1 MPSSFCIH
9 SQVTQKAVPHPSCTR
24 MRCPL
29 QLSLGAHRAP
39 TSLGEQPPIA
49 AAQKGHGAARWIWSS
64 AWAVGSAGT
73 QQGQHCVRER
83 CSFFFLLFYPYL
95 LLDKSWKHSFSESIQ
110 FPFAFLALAVYFLSV
125 ALFLTQTIVL
135 GNTAMCCVCVRL
147 FGWKPFVFL
156 SAVSLCSDCLHPRL
170 YQHWENV
177 AWDLRFSEIF
187 SFGIQQIQRHVLDMG
202 ISQTPAAQ
210 RELQHASI
218 QKGEEEKTNIT
229 KSFSPSG

>member
-1 MPSSFCIH
+1 MPAAALSG
-9 SQVTQKAVPHPSCTR
+9 
-24 MRCPL
+24 CP
-29 QLSLGAHRAP
+29 QNTHLSGGAAP
-39 TSLGEQPPIA
+39 AED
-49 AAQKGHGAARWIWSS
+49 AQKGHGAARWIWSS
-64 AWAVGSAGT
+64 AWAVCPVGSAET
-73 QQGQHCVRER
+73 QQGQRSVRER
-83 CSFFFLLFYPYL
+83 CSFFYSILICCLTKAGSALFA
-95 LLDKSWKHSFSESIQ
+95 ESIQ

-135 GNTAMCCVCVRL
+135 GNTAMCCACVRL

-156 SAVSLCSDCLHPRL
+156 PAVSLCSDCLHPRL
-170 YQHWENV
+170 YQHWENI

-187 SFGIQQIQRHVLDMG
+187 SFGIHQIQRHVLDMG

-210 RELQHASI
+210 GELQPASI